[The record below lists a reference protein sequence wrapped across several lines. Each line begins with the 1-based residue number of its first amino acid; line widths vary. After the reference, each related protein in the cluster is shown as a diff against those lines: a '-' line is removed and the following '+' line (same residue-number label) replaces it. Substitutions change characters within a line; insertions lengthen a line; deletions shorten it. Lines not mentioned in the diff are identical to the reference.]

1 MLRRTRAFTALGAL
15 GASTALVLSTMQ
27 GAASA
32 DPQAQSSDVVGVGSD
47 TVQYAADFL
56 FDGDTV
62 GDVGQNFQQQNRV
75 INEFATGDNNGR
87 ALYDSSGQLL
97 SYYNNGS
104 TSAVT
109 QNGTTSIVL
118 RAGQRPVTRPD
129 GSGAGVGA
137 LIADSVGAAAP
148 GNYEGLPN
156 GSINFTRMS
165 RLPSNGSGSEEAT
178 CDANATGCNGLH
190 VYRFATD
197 QLEVAVWS
205 GSQTPTTT
213 DPSGGTNAPALSI
226 NQLATIYGAS
236 IPNCKTWASV
246 GVTGGASTN
255 PIIPV
260 IPQSGSGTR
269 NFFIADLVAA
279 VPTFTLGNC
288 AVVSEE
294 HDPTGIT
301 HAVSTNSA
309 LNTVTYPNTYPGK
322 SYDPADAIEPFSAA
336 RITLINGQAANATFP
351 SGVPAYFANSGEEP
365 LDFKVKL
372 NSGTPT
378 DSNPLYDTTR
388 GVYFVVRQV
397 DVTSTVKMEP
407 GGTKN
412 FVQTLFSGA
421 GSLIGSA
428 SNAALIQAAGFTPSY
443 KDCGVDPTVAYP
455 TC

>member
-1 MLRRTRAFTALGAL
+1 MLRKTRALTALGAL
-15 GASTALVLSTMQ
+15 SASTALVLSTLQ

-47 TVQYAADFL
+47 TVQYAGDFL
-56 FDGDTV
+56 MDGDIV
-62 GDVGQNFQQQNRV
+62 GDVGQNFAQQNRV

-87 ALYDSSGQLL
+87 ALYDSNGQIL

-104 TSAVT
+104 TSVAT
-109 QNGTTSIVL
+109 ANGTTSIVL

-137 LIADSVGAAAP
+137 LIVDSVGAASP

-156 GSINFTRMS
+156 GSINYTRMS

-178 CDANATGCNGLH
+178 CDANASGCGGLH

-197 QLEVAVWS
+197 QLELAVWS
-205 GSQTPTTT
+205 GGT
-213 DPSGGTNAPALSI
+213 TNAPALSI

-236 IPNCKTWASV
+236 TPNCKTWASV
-246 GVTGGASTN
+246 GVTGAAATN

-269 NFFIADLVAA
+269 NFFLADLVAA

-301 HAVSTNSA
+301 HAISTNSA
-309 LNTVTYPNTYPGK
+309 LNTVTYPNTYPGH
-322 SYDPADAIEPFSAA
+322 SFDPADAIEPFSAA
-336 RITLINGQAANATFP
+336 RITLINGQAASATFP
-351 SGVPAYFANSGEEP
+351 TGVPAYFANSGEEP
-365 LDFKVKL
+365 KDFAVKL

-378 DSNPLYDTTR
+378 DSNPLYNATR

-412 FVQTLFSGA
+412 FVQTLFSGG
-421 GSLIGSA
+421 GSLIGNA
-428 SNAALIQAAGFTPSY
+428 SNAALIQAAGFTPNY
-443 KDCGVDPTVAYP
+443 KDCGVDPTVAFP